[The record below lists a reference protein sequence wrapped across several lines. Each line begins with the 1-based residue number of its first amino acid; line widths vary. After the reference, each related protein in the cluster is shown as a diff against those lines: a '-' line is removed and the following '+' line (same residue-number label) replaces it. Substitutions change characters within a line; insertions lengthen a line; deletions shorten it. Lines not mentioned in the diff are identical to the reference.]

1 MLKEIMKSWSLLKF
15 LSLFGHITGFF
26 YSPPPSSFLSFF
38 FFLFLTV
45 GSVPESLQVR
55 ETVDI
60 CLLKFRIICFSW
72 SNMSGQR
79 YNTSDHSLL
88 REFTSFQE
96 QIRQITGFVKS
107 QSTEK
112 ENYILFSNMSC
123 SLLSKWEKNLE
134 GPWYS

>member
-1 MLKEIMKSWSLLKF
+1 MVFIKISLPIWPHHRIF
-15 LSLFGHITGFF
+15 LFS
-26 YSPPPSSFLSFF
+26 SSSFFSFF
-38 FFLFLTV
+38 FFLFLFLTV